1 MAERSIKCCG
11 NCAHFSDEDANGL
24 GFCDVCKCLRTCGS
38 RCKKY
43 EKQGKSGAVKNIPG
57 KIYLNLGFNPL
68 WKNFAD
74 VDFNELAGVTWS
86 KDKTSDG
93 DIEYVLYKPFD
104 KPVDWE
110 ARRFELVKE
119 SLKSILSNL
128 ECQITTDE
136 LANSCVSIA
145 DAIIAKMKGGEE

>member
-24 GFCDVCKCLRTCGS
+24 GFCDVRKCLRTCGS

-43 EKQGKSGAVKNIPG
+43 EKQGKSEAMKNIPG

-110 ARRFELVKE
+110 ARRFELVKI
-119 SLKSILSNL
+119 LLNAYLPLIGKSAS
-128 ECQITTDE
+128 E
-136 LANSCVSIA
+136 LRIANTCVDIA
-145 DAIIAKMKGGEE
+145 DQIIAKMKGNEE